1 LSEQTIIDRAALL
14 DWLLPHC
21 EPGSA
26 CILYPQG
33 KDEGPGWANGTE
45 DVTRAVNAWRERTLE
60 RESFDSVTRDGRAY
74 RITGGLRL
82 GLVPHRDGLV
92 ARFCLDYDGHEG
104 QTGNVHLA
112 DAVDRFL
119 GAQAVRFTSRS
130 GCGLHG
136 FYGLAEPVT
145 VETFLS
151 WTKAWGFNRRGDIEC
166 FPKTE
171 KLSMVLL
178 PNAPNDKGGDSYR
191 QGTFESCAVK
201 TLPAMP
207 SKPLNKETLD
217 FLRGFVARGYR
228 NEALNAA
235 AFYMAKKHMPESEVH
250 ALCMRGADLC
260 GLLAEEPEKTKSTLE
275 SGFRAGQQEVSERPA
290 KATADPNART
300 EVLRG
305 LACTD
310 YGNAQRLVKH
320 HGADLRYCH
329 SFGHWLTW
337 TGTHWTPDPAVAEQ
351 RAKDTVM
358 KLYDGVRDLPDP
370 QDREAFLEHAV
381 RSESA
386 TRIAAML
393 SLARSEPGVPIG
405 PDDLDRDLWLLNC
418 LNGVVDLRA
427 GELRPHRRDDLI
439 TRLAPVA
446 YEPLADCARWRTF
459 LERIMDGNADLM
471 AFLRRAVG
479 YSLTGSTSERC
490 IFILHGTGKN
500 GKSVFT
506 EAVRMLLG
514 DGYAARTPT
523 QTLMAKRGEVIPND
537 VARLK
542 GVRFV
547 SASETGEGKTFDE
560 AVVKELTGGDRVSA
574 RFMRGEWF
582 EFTPQFKIFLSTN
595 HKPRILGRDEAIWD
609 RIRLVPFNV
618 RIPDHERKPMDEL
631 LAGFRAELSGILAWA
646 VRGCLEWQRDGLGAP
661 LEVMQATTDYK
672 DEMDILGDFIE
683 ECCRMEPASN
693 ATSGELYEAYR
704 AWALTTGERVMPLR
718 AFSLRMSER
727 GAVEGFE
734 KRHARQGKVWSGI
747 GLTCDIS
754 ALAGSVTDR

>member
-1 LSEQTIIDRAALL
+1 
-14 DWLLPHC
+14 
-21 EPGSA
+21 
-26 CILYPQG
+26 
-33 KDEGPGWANGTE
+33 
-45 DVTRAVNAWRERTLE
+45 
-60 RESFDSVTRDGRAY
+60 
-74 RITGGLRL
+74 
-82 GLVPHRDGLV
+82 
-92 ARFCLDYDGHEG
+92 
-104 QTGNVHLA
+104 
-112 DAVDRFL
+112 
-119 GAQAVRFTSRS
+119 
-130 GCGLHG
+130 
-136 FYGLAEPVT
+136 
-145 VETFLS
+145 
-151 WTKAWGFNRRGDIEC
+151 
-166 FPKTE
+166 
-171 KLSMVLL
+171 
-178 PNAPNDKGGDSYR
+178 
-191 QGTFESCAVK
+191 
-201 TLPAMP
+201 
-207 SKPLNKETLD
+207 
-217 FLRGFVARGYR
+217 
-228 NEALNAA
+228 
-235 AFYMAKKHMPESEVH
+235 
-250 ALCMRGADLC
+250 
-260 GLLAEEPEKTKSTLE
+260 
-275 SGFRAGQQEVSERPA
+275 
-290 KATADPNART
+290 
-300 EVLRG
+300 
-305 LACTD
+305 
-310 YGNAQRLVKH
+310 
-320 HGADLRYCH
+320 
-329 SFGHWLTW
+329 
-337 TGTHWTPDPAVAEQ
+337 
-351 RAKDTVM
+351 
-358 KLYDGVRDLPDP
+358 
-370 QDREAFLEHAV
+370 
-381 RSESA
+381 
-386 TRIAAML
+386 
-393 SLARSEPGVPIG
+393 
-405 PDDLDRDLWLLNC
+405 
-418 LNGVVDLRA
+418 
-427 GELRPHRRDDLI
+427 
-439 TRLAPVA
+439 
-446 YEPLADCARWRTF
+446 
-459 LERIMDGNADLM
+459 
-471 AFLRRAVG
+471 
-479 YSLTGSTSERC
+479 
-490 IFILHGTGKN
+490 
-500 GKSVFT
+500 
-506 EAVRMLLG
+506 MLLG